1 MSDRSR
7 VVLLSS
13 AHPAH
18 DKRVFEKEARALFA
32 AGLDVTHLCPAAS
45 GETVGVEVTDGIRI
59 RRYRRAAGNL
69 RRILGIPVLIRE
81 ALREEADIY
90 HCNEVDSWLA
100 GLILAKLRG
109 GKVVFDVHEHYP
121 SVFASR
127 YLPSLIR
134 PLGSAFIRLLY
145 RALAPLTDGLVFAK
159 AAVAADFPT
168 SRPATAVVR
177 NLPPLRLIESHGESR
192 PRRDGQAIAIHTGA
206 LRRARGWPQM
216 LDALAL
222 TAQPGV
228 TLRLVGG
235 FTDRSRSDF
244 DSRVAE
250 LELGHRVD
258 VEPWLP
264 FEDAFERLLDAD
276 IGLILFQPNIQNHVF
291 ASPHKL
297 YDYMLAGL
305 PVIGPAFAV
314 EVARVV
320 QQFDC
325 GILVDS
331 SNPAEIASALNRL
344 ASDGD
349 LRRRMGERG
358 RRAVLND
365 LNWEREAVRLLEL
378 YRRLGASLDV

>member
-1 MSDRSR
+1 
-7 VVLLSS
+7 
-13 AHPAH
+13 
-18 DKRVFEKEARALFA
+18 
-32 AGLDVTHLCPAAS
+32 
-45 GETVGVEVTDGIRI
+45 
-59 RRYRRAAGNL
+59 
-69 RRILGIPVLIRE
+69 
-81 ALREEADIY
+81 
-90 HCNEVDSWLA
+90 
-100 GLILAKLRG
+100 
-109 GKVVFDVHEHYP
+109 
-121 SVFASR
+121 
-127 YLPSLIR
+127 
-134 PLGSAFIRLLY
+134 
-145 RALAPLTDGLVFAK
+145 
-159 AAVAADFPT
+159 
-168 SRPATAVVR
+168 
-177 NLPPLRLIESHGESR
+177 
-192 PRRDGQAIAIHTGA
+192 
-206 LRRARGWPQM
+206 M